1 LANEARVRVGRAVL
15 IASFSLLIAAA
26 ASAKTWIVAGAM
38 NGSGLNGVSF
48 ASEIT
53 LVNPDSESRSVTILP
68 INPPGSPISD
78 PLAATLAPGE
88 TRSFPSPLAGPGAVL
103 IRSDGGVVVFGR
115 IDSSVVTS
123 PSSPARSSPLPVF
136 GEDELLQAGETGHAV
151 WVSQSADASRGERTN
166 VGVVFPD
173 GGAATVTLFD
183 ASGAVLGSTGFDVS
197 RAGFVQTGLG
207 SLTTSDVPVG
217 RVAIQ
222 VTRGSACAY
231 TGILDNAGRGL
242 ALVAA
247 QRLPPAPNPMLQG
260 RVDLVS
266 SGVSQIGGR
275 DGILWETDA
284 RVANPTPVGVNVSA
298 YLLGAAGSAEV
309 GSLSLQPGQTLEF
322 PDLVQSLFN
331 ISTPLTGA
339 VLWRSTSPIVIA
351 TRTRAADSAGTT
363 LGFGITN
370 AAAVDAF
377 VASVDPQ
384 AQLAQLRQDS
394 QTRTNILAVA
404 GPGGTAF
411 DLDLLDEAG
420 NSLGTSRV
428 VLSSLQWAEYAL
440 SALFPAATI
449 PSHSRVLLRV
459 ESGSVHVQAC
469 VADNSANDPLY
480 FDASPR
486 GAHPPPPSPLF
497 PAGAWGDA
505 PNGMDHLIVDGVSIS
520 IFRQCQSGVFPQPLW
535 LDADGQFG
543 VLGSYAISVGPA
555 LQLDAVL
562 SGQVAAGVATVQI
575 TPIVKGSFF
584 ADRSEK
590 FVLGGSYSPFTGLCP
605 IEDRASGR

>member
-1 LANEARVRVGRAVL
+1 VLVGRLAL
-15 IASFSLLIAAA
+15 AATLSLLAAV
-26 ASAKTWIVAGAM
+26 SATAKSWIVAGAM
-38 NGSGLNGVSF
+38 NGPGVNGVSF

-53 LVNPDSESRSVTILP
+53 LVNPDSEPRSVTILP

-103 IRSDGGVVVFGR
+103 IDADGGVVVFGR
-115 IDSSVVTS
+115 IDSTVTPS
-123 PSSPARSSPLPVF
+123 PLSPVRSSPLPVF
-136 GEDELLQAGETGHAV
+136 GEDELLQPGETGHAV
-151 WVSQSADASRGERTN
+151 WVSQSADPGRGERTN
-166 VGVVFPD
+166 VGIVFPS

-183 ASGAVLGSTGFDVS
+183 AGGALLGSTGFDVS
-197 RAGFVQTGLG
+197 RSAFVQTNLG
-207 SLTTSDVPVG
+207 SLTPSDVAIG
-217 RVAIQ
+217 RVVIQ

-231 TGILDNAGRGL
+231 AGILDNAGGGL

-247 QRLPPAPNPMLQG
+247 QRLAPAPDPMLQG

-275 DGILWETDA
+275 DGILWQTDA
-284 RVANPTPVGVNVSA
+284 RVANPTSASVNVSA
-298 YLLGAAGSAEV
+298 YLLGAAGSAEL

-322 PDLVQSLFN
+322 PDLLQSLFN
-331 ISTPLTGA
+331 ISTPVTGA
-339 VLWRSTSPIVIA
+339 VLWRATSPILIA

-363 LGFGITN
+363 LGFGIAN

-384 AQLAQLRQDS
+384 AQLGELRQDS
-394 QTRTNILAVA
+394 ERRTNILAVA
-404 GPGGTAF
+404 GPGGAVF

-420 NSLGTSRV
+420 DPLGTSRV
-428 VLSSLQWAEYAL
+428 ILSSLEWREYAL
-440 SALFPAATI
+440 PVLFPTATV
-449 PSHSRVLLRV
+449 PAESRMRVRV

-480 FDASPR
+480 VDASPR
-486 GAHPPPPSPLF
+486 GVHPPPPSPLF

-505 PNGMDHLIVDGVSIS
+505 PNGMDHLLVDGVSIS
-520 IFRQCQSGVFPQPLW
+520 IFRQCQNGVFPQPLW
-535 LDADGQFG
+535 LDADGHCG
-543 VLGSYAISVGPA
+543 VLGSYAVSIGPA

-562 SGQVAAGVATVQI
+562 SGQVAGGVATVQVI
-575 TPIVKGSFF
+575 PIAKDHVVI
-584 ADRSEK
+584 ADKPET